1 MSFKIIDEFRKY
13 LDNADFYNGGNYN
26 ELNKILQITINHDT
40 VIWWANVANGLPKI
54 RNVKEINY
62 KMMLV
67 SSKINDNN
75 KYTFQG
81 LL

>member
-1 MSFKIIDEFRKY
+1 MLIFIMG
-13 LDNADFYNGGNYN
+13 GGNCN
-26 ELNKILQITINHDT
+26 ELNTIIEMTINHDT
-40 VIWWANVANGLPKI
+40 VIWLANVANELSKI

-67 SSKINDNN
+67 SFKINDNN